1 MIENDLKRWL
11 FMGERPGE
19 EAMLKIKLA
28 LATAASA
35 LIMATSATAQTSE
48 LAPLP
53 HFDPNTVPP
62 AADVI
67 AAMKREASAEVARL
81 KAIDA
86 APDTARANGGGI
98 TPNWVSATFL
108 IGANRLTRMADA
120 PDVQDYSFRVAQ
132 RFNYALRTGAAPVNL
147 LNADDQALGDVYEDL
162 YLRTGLPGVLMPL
175 QQRLD
180 YSAPYLEK
188 SPQPK
193 RLIWWWCDALFM
205 APPVLVRMSAIT
217 GDPKYI
223 KAMDVQWWR
232 TYDRLWDDK
241 EHLFAR
247 DERFVTRVDDNGKK
261 IFWSRGEGWV
271 LAGLARLLETMP
283 ADFPSRPRYVKVYQ
297 QMAARIITLQQPDGL
312 WRTNLLD
319 TQAFPEAETSGT
331 ALDTFAL
338 AFGINH
344 GLLDRATYLP
354 HVTRAWAG
362 LHDYILPSGI
372 LGQVQTGG
380 DQPVPTR
387 RETIGL
393 YASGA
398 YLLAGSEVA
407 KLNDPI
413 ASLPLAITAPKTM
426 TFVAS
431 DIGPSRPPATPA
443 EEKEAQRK
451 VLERQAIKDL
461 AYDPVTDDPDY
472 TPVYNMGTKVKKQG
486 TVK

>member
-1 MIENDLKRWL
+1 
-11 FMGERPGE
+11 MGNGRGE
-19 EAMLKIKLA
+19 EAMTKLKLLMMTA
-28 LATAASA
+28 ATVLVATAV
-35 LIMATSATAQTSE
+35 TAQTPE
-48 LAPLP
+48 TPLP
-53 HFDPNTVPP
+53 HFDSNTVPP

-86 APDTARANGGGI
+86 APDTARERGGGI

-108 IGANRLTRMADA
+108 IGASRLTRMADA
-120 PDVQDYSFRVAQ
+120 PDVQDYTVRVAQ
-132 RFNYALRTGAAPVNL
+132 RFNYALRTGGQPVNL

-180 YSAPYLEK
+180 YTAPYLEK
-188 SPQPK
+188 SPEPK

-205 APPVLVRMSAIT
+205 APPVLARMSAIT

-247 DERFVTRVDDNGKK
+247 DERFVTRVDEAGKK

-297 QMAARIITLQQPDGL
+297 QMAARIVTLQQPDGL
-312 WRTNLLD
+312 WRTSLLN
-319 TQAFPEAETSGT
+319 TNAFPEAETSGT

-344 GLLDRATYLP
+344 GLLDRKTYLP

-407 KLNDPI
+407 KLNDAVTP
-413 ASLPLAITAPKTM
+413 LPLAVTPPANM
-426 TFVAS
+426 TLVPS
-431 DIGPSRPPATPA
+431 DIGPSKPPATPA
-443 EEKEAQRK
+443 DEKEAQRK

-461 AYDPVTDDPDY
+461 AYDPATDDPDY

-486 TVK
+486 NVK

>member
-1 MIENDLKRWL
+1 MSKLKFL
-11 FMGERPGE
+11 VAP
-19 EAMLKIKLA
+19 
-28 LATAASA
+28 AAV
-35 LIMATSATAQTSE
+35 LLMATVATAQTPE
-48 LAPLP
+48 TPQLTPLP
-53 HFDPNTVPP
+53 TFSPDAVPP

-86 APDTARANGGGI
+86 APDTARASGGGI

-108 IGANRLTRMADA
+108 IGASRLTRMADA
-120 PDVQDYSFRVAQ
+120 PDVQDYTLKVAQ
-132 RFNYALRTGAAPVNL
+132 RFNYALRTGGQPVNL
-147 LNADDQALGDVYEDL
+147 LNADDQALGDVYEDI
-162 YLRTGLPGVLMPL
+162 YLRQGLPGVLMPT

-180 YSAPYLEK
+180 YTVPYLEK
-188 SPQPK
+188 SPAPK

-205 APPVLVRMSAIT
+205 APPVLARMSAIT

-223 KAMDVQWWR
+223 DAMDVQWWR

-247 DERFVTRVDDNGKK
+247 DERFVTRVDETGKK

-271 LAGLARLLETMP
+271 LAGLARLLEAMP
-283 ADFPSRPRYVKVYQ
+283 ADYPSRPRYVKVYQ

-312 WRTNLLD
+312 WRSSLLN

-344 GLLDRATYLP
+344 GLLDRKTYLP

-362 LHDYILPSGI
+362 LHDYILPNGI

-407 KLNDPI
+407 KLNDPV
-413 ASLPLAITAPKTM
+413 SPLPVALTPPAAM
-426 TFVAS
+426 TLVPS

-443 EEKEAQRK
+443 EAKEEQRRT
-451 VLERQAIKDL
+451 LERQAVKAL

-486 TVK
+486 NVK